1 MQDLNIEVR
10 DMINGLFM
18 ESYRVLNNGD
28 IELAVKLAEQA
39 WYKFPEPKFDWDVS
53 KSFTHALAETYRDA
67 KMYGKA
73 LAVMQSLFDSGTVL
87 DYQDQPRFILATIY
101 YHQGNFVE
109 AKKWFGIAD
118 KISKGRCFR
127 EEPQEYFKFYKSK

>member
-10 DMINGLFM
+10 DMIDGLFI
-18 ESYRVLNNGD
+18 ESAHAMKNGD

-53 KSFTHALAETYRDA
+53 KSFTHALAQTYRNA
-67 KMYGKA
+67 KLHDKA
-73 LAVMQSLFDSGTVL
+73 ISLMQALFDSGTVK
-87 DYQDQPRFILATIY
+87 DYQEGPRFMLATIY

-127 EEPQEYFKFYKSK
+127 EKPQEYFKFYKSK

>member
-10 DMINGLFM
+10 DMIDGLFI
-18 ESYRVLNNGD
+18 ESYRVLKNGD

>member
-1 MQDLNIEVR
+1 MQDLDIGVR
-10 DMINGLFM
+10 DRIDELFIQSAHAM
-18 ESYRVLNNGD
+18 KNGD
-28 IELAVKLAEQA
+28 IDLAVKLAEQA
-39 WYKFPEPKFDWDVS
+39 WYKFPEPKYDWDVS
-53 KSFTHALAETYRDA
+53 LSFTHALAQTYRDA
-67 KMYGKA
+67 KMFDMA
-73 LAVMQSLFDSGTVL
+73 LAIMRAFFDSGSVL
-87 DYQDQPRFILATIY
+87 DYEDGPRFMLATIY